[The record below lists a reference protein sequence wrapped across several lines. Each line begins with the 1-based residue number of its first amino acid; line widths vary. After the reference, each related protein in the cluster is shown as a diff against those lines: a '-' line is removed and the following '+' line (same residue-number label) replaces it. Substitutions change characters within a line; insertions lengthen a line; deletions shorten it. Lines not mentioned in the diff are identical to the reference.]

1 MSNLKRNNSERFA
14 DMMQNFILNNG
25 RFTEGYSKLVS
36 NVHIEKKEGVI
47 TARMNNKVMM
57 CLTPKD
63 RENEFD
69 FSMRFINATAMSRI
83 NAVKELLEWDDFNVT
98 MKGTLPFI
106 CKDDGSCEAL
116 CSSKLYT
123 KTELSL
129 LTRA

>member
-1 MSNLKRNNSERFA
+1 MSDLKRNSSEKFA
-14 DMMQNFILNNG
+14 DTMQSFMLNNG
-25 RFTEGYSKLVS
+25 RFTDGYSKLVG

-63 RENEFD
+63 GENEFD

-83 NAVKELLEWDDFNVT
+83 NAVKELLEWDDFDVM
-98 MKGTLPFI
+98 MKETVPFI
-106 CKDDGSCEAL
+106 SKDDGSCEAL
-116 CSSKLYT
+116 SSGKLYT
-123 KTELSL
+123 KTELGL